1 MNLYKTYEAKA
12 ELAVR
17 MVEDSVVL
25 LKNEEKCLPLNEG
38 TAAFFGRAAY
48 RPYISGSGSGMPVGE
63 RP

>member
-25 LKNEEKCLPLNEG
+25 LKNEEK
-38 TAAFFGRAAY
+38 
-48 RPYISGSGSGMPVGE
+48 
-63 RP
+63 